1 MKLLAVNTS
10 AITAEG
16 LTACPGLTNGLILS
30 KHYQTKARFYQ
41 VFLHLNI
48 KAVCQAKW
56 PMVKREVFQFTHSL
70 SKA

>member
-1 MKLLAVNTS
+1 MRLLAVNT
-10 AITAEG
+10 ITAEG

-30 KHYQTKARFYQ
+30 KHYQTKAWLYQ
-41 VFLHLNI
+41 VFHHLNI

-56 PMVKREVFQFTHSL
+56 PMVNREVFQFVHSL